1 MTRKNLKVIL
11 MAVSVL
17 LGIVILGCSESKE
30 ENFNSDLDALQ
41 DEISSIYET
50 INALQVRLSSAETGS
65 TKALVIASLPLIDAR
80 KFHDIDE
87 QINSNGLIDK
97 MTPGIIKN
105 AITTLEQDFWPS
117 ELDAHT
123 KQFHTVIEKLLNP
136 VLADDVE
143 SSRRPATIAH
153 AIAHHFEEAAMAFI
167 SSDTIPKLLN
177 LNTVEESG
185 SQGDDIEQKHHE
197 ENHYQ
202 DDHS

>member
-80 KFHDIDE
+80 KFHDMVK
-87 QINSNGLIDK
+87 NG
-97 MTPGIIKN
+97 
-105 AITTLEQDFWPS
+105 F
-117 ELDAHT
+117 
-123 KQFHTVIEKLLNP
+123 
-136 VLADDVE
+136 
-143 SSRRPATIAH
+143 
-153 AIAHHFEEAAMAFI
+153 
-167 SSDTIPKLLN
+167 
-177 LNTVEESG
+177 
-185 SQGDDIEQKHHE
+185 
-197 ENHYQ
+197 
-202 DDHS
+202 